1 MFAYTISNTAASLF
15 IDGRLHTIQK
25 DDSKVWERLLTAIKE
40 RDIPTIQKIVSR
52 KNAVAAFLYDT
63 NLHIQD
69 NTVYNGDKPLHNSLT
84 RRILKMMDEGFDIKP
99 MLLFLNNLLQNPSAR
114 AIEELY
120 TFLEVNNLPITED
133 GRFLAYKR
141 VRHDYMDVYSGTIDN
156 HVGQIVKMPRNQ
168 VNDDCRETCSF
179 GLHVASLGY
188 LAHYS
193 GERLMAALVNPKDV
207 VSIPIDYDNSKMR
220 VCEYEVN
227 SELDLDTI
235 AEYDAALPAVFK
247 TEPRPIENVDD
258 YENDDEQVNDN
269 PDNHFG
275 DTD

>member
-52 KNAVAAFLYDT
+52 KNAVKAFLYGT
-63 NLHIQD
+63 NLHIRD

-114 AIEELY
+114 AVEELY

-141 VRHDYMDVYSGTIDN
+141 VRYDYMDVYSGTVDN

-220 VCEYEVN
+220 VCEYEVH
-227 SELDLDTI
+227 SELNLNTI

-247 TEPRPIENVDD
+247 TEPHPIENVDD
-258 YENDDEQVNDN
+258 YENDDEQVDDD
-269 PDNHFG
+269 PDYRFG
-275 DTD
+275 STD